1 MVLPFKTMEA
11 FNVEISEKHELFRR
25 AVREFME
32 RDVAPYVEKG
42 EKEGQIPKEVLEKA
56 KELGLYGVSV
66 PEEYGGQGGDSLMTV
81 IAQEEMARV
90 WAALSTRV
98 AVGGLFMTP
107 ILLFGSEEQRKKYV
121 TPVAKG
127 DKVAAFANTEPQAGS
142 DVAGMQSTAKKV
154 NGKYI
159 LNARK
164 IFITNGG
171 IADYYVVTARTSP
184 PEPNARWKGI
194 SMFVVEREWKGV
206 KVLNRI
212 ETPPEPN
219 ARWKGISMFVV
230 EREWKG
236 VKVLNR
242 IETMGLKASNTAELA
257 FEDVE
262 VPAENLVGEEGMGF
276 KYAMSTFDASR
287 VGVAGQALGVA
298 QAALEKM
305 TNYSVQRSA
314 FGSPLLGFQMV
325 QEKIAETLTE
335 VNAARLVTYWAA
347 TLYNKGMTN
356 EAIIASSMAK
366 YFATEVAERAA
377 IRAITVHG
385 GYGVATSTGVER
397 LLRDVE
403 IMKIYEGANDIQ
415 KLVILKETARRLFGI
430 KM

>member
-1 MVLPFKTMEA
+1 MVLPFNTLEVY
-11 FNVEISEKHELFRR
+11 NVKVSENHELFRK

-32 RDVAPYVEKG
+32 RDVAPIVEKG
-42 EKEGQIPKEVLEKA
+42 EKEGKVPENVLEKA
-56 KELGLYGVSV
+56 KELGLFGISV
-66 PEEYGGQGGDSLMTV
+66 PQEYGGQSGDMLMST
-81 IAQEEMARV
+81 IAVEEMSRVWPSFTARV
-90 WAALSTRV
+90 T
-98 AVGGLFMTP
+98 VGNLFMTP

-121 TPVAKG
+121 TPVARG

-142 DVAGMQSTAKKV
+142 DVAGIQSTAKKV
-154 NGKYI
+154 DGGYV

-194 SMFVVEREWKGV
+194 SMFIVEREWKGV

-212 ETPPEPN
+212 ET
-219 ARWKGISMFVV
+219 
-230 EREWKG
+230 
-236 VKVLNR
+236 L
-242 IETMGLKASNTAELA
+242 GLRASNTAELA
-257 FEDVE
+257 FEE
-262 VPAENLVGEEGMGF
+262 VYVPQENLVGEEGSAF
-276 KYAMSTFDASR
+276 KYAMTTFDVSR

-335 VNAARLVTYWAA
+335 VNAARLLTYWAA
-347 TLYNKGMTN
+347 SLIDQRKVDEGIV
-356 EAIIASSMAK
+356 AASMAK

-403 IMKIYEGANDIQ
+403 VMKIYEGANDIQ
-415 KLVILKETARRLFGI
+415 KLVVLKETARRLL
-430 KM
+430 KVL